1 MLIIRAHHRPIG
13 IRTSGY
19 GPRKLHFSKILGDSD
34 RCWNLRTTRRE
45 VVESRRDEMVVGGQG
60 RWLGEPTEVRLNRHI
75 FNPYI
80 WRGGGWGLAGRGVRY
95 LPVSCA
101 SAKWHRGGLY
111 I

>member
-19 GPRKLHFSKILGDSD
+19 GPRKLHFSKSLGDSD

-80 WRGGGWGLAGRGVRY
+80 WRGGG
-95 LPVSCA
+95 
-101 SAKWHRGGLY
+101 GGWQAEELG
-111 I
+111 IFL